1 MREESLALDMS
12 GDPRIQELS
21 AIEVE
26 NPGKVG
32 AGRTER
38 KMSEGTAG
46 TRDGSRIPQEE
57 KLCVVHLV

>member
-1 MREESLALDMS
+1 
-12 GDPRIQELS
+12 
-21 AIEVE
+21 VE